1 MSSKTIRLS
10 PLVLLGVLSFPLNA
24 QAQDATSK
32 PAAERTFPGY
42 IPAPA
47 RGGMATGGAIVPES
61 PLVTGR
67 EMTDARIEGFNGSI
81 EEVFPMTPEMIRRY
95 RQIFEE
101 SQRATLEKPEPE
113 AITDAGFLSLE
124 PGEAPATLKVAPGIA
139 SVLGFYDATGQ
150 PWPILQFVVGNGKDF
165 QVIPLGE
172 KSNNLT
178 LTPLAPLGWSNLVI
192 LLEGEPKPVVL
203 RLEITSARAH
213 YRHDIQVMRQGP
225 NAAVNTAADRAPVR
239 EAGGTTL
246 LAALAA
252 VDLPTGAKPV
262 AVRGVDAR
270 GWLVED
276 SLILRSRHPL
286 LSPSWTASMSGPDG
300 VRVYQIAPGSVAL
313 FSVDGRIIRAEI
325 DLP

>member
-1 MSSKTIRLS
+1 MISRPSRLTAW
-10 PLVLLGVLSFPLNA
+10 LLLGALSGPAFA
-24 QAQDATSK
+24 QTQASPEQATGARS
-32 PAAERTFPGY
+32 FPGY

-47 RGGMATGGAIVPES
+47 RGGMATGGAIVPDS
-61 PLVTGR
+61 PLATGR
-67 EMTDARIEGFNGSI
+67 ELTDARIEGFNGSV
-81 EEVFPMTPEMIRRY
+81 EDVFPMTPEMIRRY

-203 RLEITSARAH
+203 RLEITAARAH
-213 YRHDIQVMRQGP
+213 YRHDIQIMRQGP
-225 NAAVNTAADRAPVR
+225 NAVLNTAGDRAPVH

-252 VDLPTGAKPV
+252 VDLPSGARPV
-262 AVRGVDAR
+262 PIRGVEAR